1 MEMTPRQRVLNAFNG
16 KEVDV
21 APVIPANLIITR
33 KLRDKIGYFFPEAHY
48 NAELNLSNTTVDVM
62 VR

>member
-1 MEMTPRQRVLNAFNG
+1 MAGNVKRSGLSAFNG
-16 KEVDV
+16 KEFDV